1 MIKLTRTLIAVG
13 LLAAHAGVLHAAVSE
28 QEAKQLGTTLTPV
41 GAEMAGNAD
50 GSIPAYTGGLKT
62 APAGFDK
69 ATGIRPDPFAN
80 EKPQFSINA
89 GNVDSYGDKLTEG
102 TKALIKK
109 LPGFRVDV
117 YPTHRTVGY
126 PQFVQDNTRK
136 NATSA
141 TLTNN
146 DETLQGAHAGIPF
159 PIPKTGIE
167 VMFNHLAR
175 YQGLAWIAPKYGAY
189 NVDAAGKLVTSTLG
203 RWTYEMPYYDTS
215 KTGDDILLTRARANY
230 SGPARRAGEAVM
242 TFDYTA
248 TERGRKAFQ
257 YLPGQR
263 RVRLAPDLAYD
274 TPNASTSGM
283 STIDDINLFNG
294 RMDRFD
300 WKLAGK
306 KEMYVPYNAYRF
318 AYAENPEQVFGSKFI
333 NPDLVRWERHRVW
346 VVEATLKPGMRHIY
360 SKRTFYIDEDSWT
373 AVAVDQYDG
382 RGQLW
387 RPGFSYTHQMYDA
400 VAVNS
405 TAGHYDLIAG
415 TYYINVW
422 PGKAGVQVMDK
433 LSPDNGWSS
442 DSLAGAGVR

>member
-1 MIKLTRTLIAVG
+1 MIKLTRTLIALG

-28 QEAKQLGTTLTPV
+28 QEAKQLGTTLTTV
-41 GAEMAGNAD
+41 GAEKAGNAD
-50 GSIPAYTGGLKT
+50 GTIPAYTGGLNT

-69 ATGIRPDPFAN
+69 ATGVRPDPFAN
-80 EKPQFSINA
+80 EKPLFSINA
-89 GNVDSYGDKLTEG
+89 NNVDTYSDKLTEG
-102 TKALIKK
+102 TKALVKK

-117 YPTHRTVGY
+117 YPTHRTVGF
-126 PQFVQDNTRK
+126 PQFVQDNTLK

-146 DETLQGAHAGIPF
+146 NETLQGAHAGVPF

-215 KTGDDILLTRARANY
+215 KTGDDIVMTRARANY

-318 AYAENPEQVFGSKFI
+318 AYAESPEQVFGAKFI

-387 RPGFSYTHQMYDA
+387 RPGFSYIHQMYDA
-400 VAVNS
+400 VATNS

-433 LSPDNGWSS
+433 LSADNGWTS